1 MAAVHADA
9 AVFGYAVY
17 SQGVENALQGDE
29 AKKEEKT
36 STLIC
41 EPCPCAKED
50 FIVFAEF
57 SEITGP
63 VPLLTIPSK
72 LASYEDID
80 MNALIMKIMSV
91 DYQANPSGQFAFSLD
106 VQVLQQ
112 DVLPGRHAYVHY
124 CTLHDLRARGFV
136 RPLCLAYVSAD
147 HKKLHENFNVLRRKF
162 LAKEEDGEN
171 LTPEEQRSMSRTQID
186 QLAHQHTELHHMLL
200 AAEPLQNNED
210 TEILLDKWWH
220 IIEQS
225 PEEEC
230 RKYALRVKQPSVPLA
245 SAASVGPPSLRE
257 PLRSVPALSPWGTAA
272 MLWHLLGIQ
281 QTESVCRLHTSLAM
295 FVSETTEENQRSEC
309 PEEALAD
316 PEFLQ
321 LLLSISLSF
330 HWPNSDTSP
339 TPSSLPIEVLS
350 PVSLEY
356 MEANLVASGNEAS
369 SSYHSAP
376 ESLSELMTA
385 FRPEDDLTLEKR
397 TLSQESFLDV
407 PSDSD
412 SCDEPPEEEDGTVL
426 DVWACCPW
434 NADLP
439 VATNVS
445 GRRLLRFFQRYN
457 RAAQHIVY
465 SLLMGRTVVLA
476 AGETSRVKV
485 RGLLV
490 SLSALVPISPP
501 SILWWHR
508 GILVS
513 SHVSSYQLIGI
524 CVPERLS
531 VHDMISP
538 RDKGAVYFIQ
548 FVEFISGG
556 GGGGGDKI
564 KYMDL
569 IIKSSANE
577 PSVLISAFILQNLVT
592 ILEVTAGCLWGPA
605 YSGQLLNSLDTIP
618 PAVTSDHTLLLLLQ
632 SIGCVLTEKLFILKV
647 CPASVADT
655 LFKLGLTGCDADI
668 LKHLM
673 HVGLG
678 TLSLKDD

>member
-162 LAKEEDGEN
+162 LAAAEILKYNNRQTFTEEISKVLANLKLLENKYFMLKKKEEDGEN

-210 TEILLDKWWH
+210 TEMLLDKWWH

-281 QTESVCRLHTSLAM
+281 QTESVCRLHTSLSM

-385 FRPEDDLTLEKR
+385 IRPEDDPTLEKR

-538 RDKGAVYFIQ
+538 RDK
-548 FVEFISGG
+548 
-556 GGGGGDKI
+556 
-564 KYMDL
+564 
-569 IIKSSANE
+569 
-577 PSVLISAFILQNLVT
+577 NLVT

-632 SIGCVLTEKLFILKV
+632 SIGYGLTEKLFILKV